1 MSTQSSSGQSNI
13 QNAPQQSES
22 QVKEDVRV
30 QTPSKNSDLSSDQ
43 KVAGQ
48 TNTAAPSQSRQ
59 PSKLSYKEFKEQTS
73 KAVKDGIE
81 SGMGDEIAEF
91 LRASIRTVLM
101 APYDI
106 MNYSLLSFMLLS
118 KSGRK
123 KFYRITVGVAIVFSI
138 VCAFLLVHEV
148 NIAYAFYI
156 VGALLACMLVLVGL
170 TLNSATP
177 SSKHTAHDDDS
188 SDLGDLYIE

>member
-1 MSTQSSSGQSNI
+1 MSAQSSSGQSNI

-48 TNTAAPSQSRQ
+48 TNTAASGQSKQ
-59 PSKLSYKEFKEQTS
+59 PPKLSYKEFKEQTS

-91 LRASIRTVLM
+91 LRACLRVVLM

-118 KSGRK
+118 KVGRK
-123 KFYRITVGVAIVFSI
+123 KFYRVTVGVASIFSA
-138 VCAFLLVHEV
+138 VCAFLLVREV

-156 VGALLACMLVLVGL
+156 VGALLACMLVLIGL
-170 TLNSATP
+170 NLNSSAP
-177 SSKHTAHDDDS
+177 SSKHNQHDDDS

>member
-1 MSTQSSSGQSNI
+1 MSTNPSSKQTDI
-13 QNAPQQSES
+13 QNAPHQSES
-22 QVKEDVRV
+22 QV
-30 QTPSKNSDLSSDQ
+30 NSDATAQASKMISNQSSAQ
-43 KVAGQ
+43 VAID
-48 TNTAAPSQSRQ
+48 TASSAESSQSRQ

-156 VGALLACMLVLVGL
+156 VGALLACMLVLIGL